1 MMKVTPVAA
10 LILLLGPAVV
20 TAVADLAGDA
30 PIRPGSS
37 PAATRPGAGK
47 YLLLESDR
55 IERADGVRLVL
66 GKVAKDAHN
75 PLLVEDKPWEV
86 RFDNLYATVMFDE
99 ERRVYRAWYNP
110 FIIDD
115 AVSSTTAAERKK
127 IPYRPTKRE
136 MGVCYAVSQDGI
148 AWEKPALGI
157 VEFNGTTANNLVM
170 RDAHGTGVRMDPLD
184 PDAARR
190 YKAFLMGGVATSPD
204 GLHWSKT
211 LPCPEINAAGD
222 THNNWIWDDARG
234 RYVGITRLW
243 ADRQRIV
250 GRTESAD
257 FRKWSPAVEVLRGDV
272 DHQTYAL
279 VVFRYANVYLGLL
292 MIHHRRPDTVD
303 CELAWSRDT
312 IRWER
317 VCAGTPLI
325 PRGREGEF
333 DSHCLFAAAEPISR
347 DGEIRLYYGGNNG
360 PHFGWQA
367 GGLGLARLRPDGF
380 AGMAAAKAGE
390 LGTIVTKP
398 IPCAGRHLQVTAD
411 VGAGGSVRASVVD
424 ADGFA
429 LADGEAIGTD
439 VTDGTVRW
447 RDGRDLGP
455 CKGKPVRL
463 RFELRAATLYAFRF
477 TD

>member
-1 MMKVTPVAA
+1 MNKA
-10 LILLLGPAVV
+10 LLAPIVLLLGPAAVAAV
-20 TAVADLAGDA
+20 GDTAV
-30 PIRPGSS
+30 RPGPA
-37 PAATRPGAGK
+37 PAATRPGARK
-47 YLLLESDR
+47 YRLLESDR
-55 IERADGVRLVL
+55 IERTDGVRLVP
-66 GKVAKDAHN
+66 GRVTKDPHN

-110 FIIDD
+110 FIVDE
-115 AVSSTTAAERKK
+115 AVSSTTATDRQR

-148 AWEKPALGI
+148 SWEKPALGI
-157 VEFNGTTANNLVM
+157 VEFHGSTANNLVM
-170 RDAHGTGVRMDPLD
+170 RNTHGTGVRRDGHDPV
-184 PDAARR
+184 ASRR

-204 GLHWSKT
+204 GLHWSDV
-211 LPCPEINAAGD
+211 LPCPEIAAAGD

-257 FRKWSPAVEVLRGDV
+257 FRKWSRAVEVLRGDV
-272 DHQTYAL
+272 EHQTYAL
-279 VVFRYANVYLGLL
+279 VVFRYANVYLGLV
-292 MIHHRRPDTVD
+292 MIHHQRADTVD

-317 VCAGTPLI
+317 VCPDTPLI

-333 DSHCLFAAAEPISR
+333 DSHCLFAAAEPIPR
-347 DGEIRLYYGGNNG
+347 EGEIRLYYGGSNG
-360 PHFGWQA
+360 PHFGWRA

-380 AGMAAAKAGE
+380 AGMETAAAGAV
-390 LGTIVTKP
+390 GTIITRP
-398 IPCAGRHLQVTAD
+398 IPCAGRRLQVTAD
-411 VGAGGSVRASVVD
+411 VGAGGSVRASVLD
-424 ADGFA
+424 ADGFGPG
-429 LADGEAIGTD
+429 DCEAIVAD
-439 VTDGTVRW
+439 VTDGTIRW
-447 RDGRDLGP
+447 RGDRDLT
-455 CKGKPVRL
+455 CLRDRPVRL
-463 RFELRAATLYAFRF
+463 RFELRCATLYAFRF